1 VQTLKRLGLQRQAQ
15 EKIYPILVE
24 KSSLGNDADSLL
36 TAVANSFDSENE
48 KAQYF
53 TRLCKE
59 ANYQDFT
66 EKIIQQN
73 LIGKDFRQPIY
84 ENLIKYRNFLHS
96 DYEFEEISQ
105 RTFSNEDAEEIYDH
119 EKDFKLVD
127 EDSLKWQH
135 EYLDWLIEK
144 GKTAEA
150 KRLILQ
156 IESDIKG
163 KTPRP
168 VWLRLGHLQ
177 IIGGSLQRFVG
188 IEVTDNVPNV
198 KLPNIERLNGVVAML
213 KRAKKDAEAEKLTV
227 DFYSRMLALE
237 QYETANFVGL
247 AKAYF
252 QLGDNENAVKTLQKL
267 SERENFIDY
276 NSLAEIYAEFG
287 IREKELDLRRKLLEI
302 SPFDFKNMFDLA
314 RLLPKENAVQVW
326 QGLVNDRNVPRLLR
340 WRAIEKLHE
349 AGEIREIPNNNFD
362 AYSQFYNGE
371 FLNSIMLDNGI
382 KTQSYQQLIKFYA
395 NSNQP
400 FAALK
405 LTEIDK
411 SAKNDE
417 LLDLLSKSA
426 EKVGEFGKAIEFEK
440 AKSRVDEA
448 RIKTLQNAEIE
459 NNKRV
464 TDFAVDAE
472 NTRKL

>member
-1 VQTLKRLGLQRQAQ
+1 
-15 EKIYPILVE
+15 
-24 KSSLGNDADSLL
+24 
-36 TAVANSFDSENE
+36 
-48 KAQYF
+48 
-53 TRLCKE
+53 
-59 ANYQDFT
+59 
-66 EKIIQQN
+66 
-73 LIGKDFRQPIY
+73 
-84 ENLIKYRNFLHS
+84 
-96 DYEFEEISQ
+96 
-105 RTFSNEDAEEIYDH
+105 
-119 EKDFKLVD
+119 
-127 EDSLKWQH
+127 
-135 EYLDWLIEK
+135 
-144 GKTAEA
+144 
-150 KRLILQ
+150 
-156 IESDIKG
+156 
-163 KTPRP
+163 
-168 VWLRLGHLQ
+168 
-177 IIGGSLQRFVG
+177 
-188 IEVTDNVPNV
+188 
-198 KLPNIERLNGVVAML
+198 VVAML